1 MLTVTNLSKSYGK
14 DVILDEVTFTVN
26 PGERVGLTGR
36 NGSGKTTLFKLITG
50 EEEAD
55 GGAISV
61 PRGYAVS
68 YLSQHIRFTE
78 KTVLKEACK
87 NMKTH
92 EDGRDE
98 TYRVKSILLGL
109 GFSSSR
115 FDFDPKMLS
124 GGYQVRLNLSKILVS
139 EPNLLLLDEP
149 TNYLDILSIRWLAR
163 FLCAWKNELILVTHD
178 RRFMDSVTTHT
189 MGIHRKKIRKVP
201 GSTEKLYQQII
212 QEEEVYEKTRVNDE
226 RKRKEIE
233 QFIGRFRAQ
242 ASRAR
247 AVQSKIR
254 MLEKRDKKEKLTEE
268 RGLDFEFKA
277 APFPGKW
284 LVEVDNLSFAFSQ
297 EGPLIIN
304 GLTVAVKKRDRIAII
319 GKNGK
324 GKTTLLKLIAGEL
337 VSTKGSIRPNQN
349 LTPAYF
355 GQMNVDRLDPNKT
368 VLEEVLSAH
377 TEYALGSARGI
388 CGAMLF
394 EDEKALKK
402 ISVLSGGERSRVML
416 GKILARPANMILLD
430 EPDNHL
436 DAESIDALVEAID
449 VFDGAVMIVTHSEM
463 ILSAIATRLIVF
475 DGGSV
480 NLFEGTYEDFL
491 ERVGWADERGV
502 DGEHVREDSE
512 DTQKIPNRKDLRKLR
527 AQIIGDKSKILAPL
541 KKQITELEREITD
554 LEKGIDRDNKTLIE
568 ASRSGEGKKIESL
581 SLAIY
586 NARGKIEGLF
596 EELDVVTGEYERKS
610 EIFETQLAELQV
622 PDNA

>member
-61 PRGYAVS
+61 PRGYTVS

-98 TYRVKSILLGL
+98 TYRVKSVLLGL
-109 GFSSSR
+109 GFSSSQ
-115 FDFDPKMLS
+115 FDFDPRMLS

-163 FLCAWKNELILVTHD
+163 FLRAWKNEVILVTHD

-212 QEEEVYEKTRVNDE
+212 QEEEVYEKTRINDE
-226 RKRKEIE
+226 RKRNEIE

-268 RGLDFEFKA
+268 KGLDFEFKA

-284 LVEVDNLSFAFSQ
+284 LVEVDNLSFAFSP

-304 GLTVAVKKRDRIAII
+304 GLTIAVKKRDRIAYYRQERQ
-319 GKNGK
+319 GKN
-324 GKTTLLKLIAGEL
+324 
-337 VSTKGSIRPNQN
+337 N
-349 LTPAYF
+349 TP
-355 GQMNVDRLDPNKT
+355 Q
-368 VLEEVLSAH
+368 
-377 TEYALGSARGI
+377 
-388 CGAMLF
+388 
-394 EDEKALKK
+394 
-402 ISVLSGGERSRVML
+402 
-416 GKILARPANMILLD
+416 
-430 EPDNHL
+430 
-436 DAESIDALVEAID
+436 
-449 VFDGAVMIVTHSEM
+449 
-463 ILSAIATRLIVF
+463 
-475 DGGSV
+475 
-480 NLFEGTYEDFL
+480 TYG
-491 ERVGWADERGV
+491 R
-502 DGEHVREDSE
+502 
-512 DTQKIPNRKDLRKLR
+512 
-527 AQIIGDKSKILAPL
+527 
-541 KKQITELEREITD
+541 
-554 LEKGIDRDNKTLIE
+554 
-568 ASRSGEGKKIESL
+568 
-581 SLAIY
+581 
-586 NARGKIEGLF
+586 
-596 EELDVVTGEYERKS
+596 
-610 EIFETQLAELQV
+610 
-622 PDNA
+622 